1 MASDQN
7 QILKQ
12 ATQRVMGMRKEKV
25 SRAKIAEELGVS
37 PDVIMTIER
46 LGAGKTRRIARGRI
60 LRWMAKGGSTVSAAS
75 AGSSTGSSAPTR
87 RRRRRRRGG
96 RPAAGTQH
104 TSSPA
109 ASGGATFATV
119 DVNGTTVRLRAGRR
133 YMLRGT
139 TLYEALGE

>member
-1 MASDQN
+1 MASEQN

-25 SRAKIAEELGVS
+25 SRAKIADLLGVS

-46 LGAGKTRRIARGRI
+46 LGAGKTRRIARSRI
-60 LRWMAKGGSTVSAAS
+60 LRWMGKGGTTAAPAAS
-75 AGSSTGSSAPTR
+75 APSSTASSAPTR

-96 RPAAGTQH
+96 RPAGVAQA
-104 TSSPA
+104 TSA
-109 ASGGATFATV
+109 AAPGGAAFATV
-119 DVNGTTVRLRAGRR
+119 EVNGATVRLRAGRR

-139 TLYEALGE
+139 MLYEALG